1 VGMFDKLI
9 QKGQKMAG
17 EYLRNQMGQQ
27 KPNQTGAPG
36 QYGNGQP
43 GNGQYGNGQYG
54 APQQGG
60 TSYGNAPQGNAQY
73 GNGQYGNGQYGN
85 SYGNSPHNP
94 GQQSAPGA
102 PAGSTEDRAAIA
114 KYRYMLQTAPP
125 QDMERAHAEAFARLT
140 PQQRALLQQE
150 LSDGLPPAERP
161 RSAEP
166 FDLARAATRAEVSR
180 PGFMPN
186 LLSRS
191 TGTGRAVGAGAAG
204 GLAAGMA
211 GGLLAGVAGAFI
223 GTAIAGPLLDGFSG
237 IGEGL
242 AGAGEDLVG
251 AGGDALAAGGDVIGE
266 GTGMVEEA
274 GGLFDGFEF

>member
-1 VGMFDKLI
+1 MFDKLI

-17 EYLRNQMGQQ
+17 EYLRHQMSQQ
-27 KPNQTGAPG
+27 KPTHTGG
-36 QYGNGQP
+36 QGHYGNS
-43 GNGQYGNGQYG
+43 QYG

-60 TSYGNAPQGNAQY
+60 APYGNTQHDNPPY
-73 GNGQYGNGQYGN
+73 GSASHY
-85 SYGNSPHNP
+85 P
-94 GQQSAPGA
+94 GQQPGQHRGPGQPPAAPGSPQA
-102 PAGSTEDRAAIA
+102 SAEDRAAIA

-150 LSDGLPPAERP
+150 LSEGLPPAERP

-191 TGTGRAVGAGAAG
+191 SGTGRAVGAGAAG

-223 GTAIAGPLLDGFSG
+223 GTAIAGPLLEGFSG
-237 IGEGL
+237 VGESL
-242 AGAGEDLVG
+242 AGAGEDLMG
-251 AGGDALAAGGDVIGE
+251 AGGDLLGE
-266 GTGMVEEA
+266 GTGMAEEA
-274 GGLFDGFEF
+274 GGLFDGFGGFEL

>member
-1 VGMFDKLI
+1 MFDKLI

-27 KPNQTGAPG
+27 KPNQTGAQG
-36 QYGNGQP
+36 QH
-43 GNGQYGNGQYG
+43 GNGQYGNSQYG

-60 TSYGNAPQGNAQY
+60 APYGNAQY
-73 GNGQYGNGQYGN
+73 GNSPYGNAPHDQGQY
-85 SYGNSPHNP
+85 P
-94 GQQSAPGA
+94 GSSQPKAAPGA
-102 PAGSTEDRAAIA
+102 PAASAEDRAAIA

-191 TGTGRAVGAGAAG
+191 SGTGRAVGAGAAG

-242 AGAGEDLVG
+242 AGAGEELMG
-251 AGGDALAAGGDVIGE
+251 AGGEALAAGGDLIGE

-274 GGLFDGFEF
+274 GGLFDGFDFEL

>member
-1 VGMFDKLI
+1 
-9 QKGQKMAG
+9 
-17 EYLRNQMGQQ
+17 
-27 KPNQTGAPG
+27 
-36 QYGNGQP
+36 
-43 GNGQYGNGQYG
+43 
-54 APQQGG
+54 
-60 TSYGNAPQGNAQY
+60 
-73 GNGQYGNGQYGN
+73 
-85 SYGNSPHNP
+85 
-94 GQQSAPGA
+94 
-102 PAGSTEDRAAIA
+102 
-114 KYRYMLQTAPP
+114 MLQTAPP

-150 LSDGLPPAERP
+150 LSEGLPPTERP

-191 TGTGRAVGAGAAG
+191 AGTGRAVGAGAAG

-223 GTAIAGPLLDGFSG
+223 GTVIAGPLLDGFSG

-242 AGAGEDLVG
+242 AGAGEELMG
-251 AGGDALAAGGDVIGE
+251 AGGEALAAGGDLIGE

-274 GGLFDGFEF
+274 GGLFDGFDFEL

>member
-27 KPNQTGAPG
+27 KPNQPGGQG
-36 QYGNGQP
+36 QYGND
-43 GNGQYGNGQYG
+43 QYGT
-54 APQQGG
+54 PRQGG
-60 TSYGNAPQGNAQY
+60 TPYGNAPHRNPQYGSSPYGNAPQY
-73 GNGQYGNGQYGN
+73 
-85 SYGNSPHNP
+85 P
-94 GQQSAPGA
+94 GSTRPQAAPGI
-102 PAGSTEDRAAIA
+102 PAASAEDRAAIA
-114 KYRYMLQTAPP
+114 KYQYMLQTAPP

-166 FDLARAATRAEVSR
+166 FDLARAATRAEVGR

-191 TGTGRAVGAGAAG
+191 SGTGRAMGAGAAG

-242 AGAGEDLVG
+242 AGAGEELMG
-251 AGGDALAAGGDVIGE
+251 AGGEALAAGGDVISE

-274 GGLFDGFEF
+274 GGLFDGFDFEL